1 MLAYA
6 GLGTSVTEAVDLSE
20 LLRETRELL
29 GASVSKDIA
38 FELELPAEEPAVEAD
53 RTQLQQ
59 VLMNLLLNGA
69 EAMSG
74 SGTVAVT
81 LREID
86 GSSVDW
92 DDVVLAPSETAG
104 RLFELRVRDG
114 GAGMDSATL
123 GRIFEPFFTTKF
135 TGRGLGLAA
144 TLGILR
150 QHGGGLSV
158 ESEPGK
164 GTTFRLYF
172 VPTDHQRLAARP
184 SSPDVTAAEPC
195 RVLLVDDEEE
205 VRRAAKHMLEA
216 LGHEVG
222 VAAEGIEALAH
233 YDAAKG
239 AFDVVLLDLTMPG
252 MDGIATLEQFRERA
266 PDLPVV
272 LMSGYTEEDVRGR
285 LRDDR
290 TTFLPKPFRFER
302 LREAVGAAL
311 RD

>member
-1 MLAYA
+1 
-6 GLGTSVTEAVDLSE
+6 
-20 LLRETRELL
+20 
-29 GASVSKDIA
+29 
-38 FELELPAEEPAVEAD
+38 
-53 RTQLQQ
+53 
-59 VLMNLLLNGA
+59 MNLLLNGA

-81 LREID
+81 LREVD
-86 GSSVDW
+86 GASVGW
-92 DDVVLAPSETAG
+92 DEVVLAPSEMVG
-104 RLFELRVRDG
+104 RLVEVQVRDRG
-114 GAGMDSATL
+114 MGMDRATL
-123 GRIFEPFFTTKF
+123 ARMFDPFFTTKF

-172 VPTDHQRLAARP
+172 VPTDHQRPAPRP
-184 SSPDVTAAEPC
+184 SSPDEDPAEPC
-195 RVLLVDDEEE
+195 RVLLVDDEED
-205 VRRAAKHMLEA
+205 VRFAAMQMLEA
-216 LGHEVG
+216 LGHEVR

-239 AFDVVLLDLTMPG
+239 AFDLVLLDLTMPG

-266 PDLPVV
+266 PELPVV
-272 LMSGYTEEDVRGR
+272 LMSGYTEEDVRSR
-285 LRDDR
+285 LSDER

-302 LREAVGAAL
+302 LREALAAAL